1 LKIIETI
8 IPLEKTL
15 QINNTLVCKKRKES
29 INNRKVKN
37 VILLRKHIFNEN
49 VIPFVKILNKLKE
62 HLIALQMAFT

>member
-1 LKIIETI
+1 LKIIQTI

-15 QINNTLVCKKRKES
+15 QINNTLVCKRRKES

>member
-1 LKIIETI
+1 LKIIQTI

-15 QINNTLVCKKRKES
+15 QINNTLVCKRRKKS

>member
-1 LKIIETI
+1 MKIIQTI

>member
-1 LKIIETI
+1 LKIIQTI

-37 VILLRKHIFNEN
+37 VILRRKHIFNEN
-49 VIPFVKILNKLKE
+49 VIPFVKILNKLKA